1 MIRIAICDNERIAL
15 DSIQDHVSRAFNGQE
30 LEIER
35 FESGAALRARIV
47 EGAGF
52 DLLFLDIN
60 MPDINGIF
68 LAKHIKPLIGECLLI
83 FVSSQED
90 AVFESFSASP
100 FRFLRKSRM
109 EEEMPQIARDIL
121 LALREKPSQSIVL
134 KYRQSFLRL
143 NPYRV
148 LYLESN
154 GKVQTIHLIDR
165 SVEVNYRLK
174 ELEEM
179 FRPFG
184 FLKPHNSY
192 LVNCRFISSIRQTD
206 IYMDNGERLPVS
218 KHRLKEVKQFYLAY
232 ISQT

>member
-1 MIRIAICDNERIAL
+1 MIRIAICDDEPIAL
-15 DSIQDHVSRAFNGQE
+15 RSVKDYVEHAFIGQNAE
-30 LEIER
+30 NDC
-35 FESGAALRARIV
+35 FESGGALRAKIMENACYDV
-47 EGAGF
+47 I
-52 DLLFLDIN
+52 FLDIN
-60 MPDINGIF
+60 MPDVNGIF
-68 LAKHIKPLIGECLLI
+68 LAKHLKPLIGECLLI

-121 LALREKPSQSIVL
+121 LELREKPSESIVL
-134 KYRQSFLRL
+134 RYRQSFLRL

-154 GKVQTIHLIDR
+154 GKVQTIHLSDR
-165 SVEVNYRLK
+165 SVEVNCRLK

-192 LVNCRFISSIRQTD
+192 LVNWRFISSIRQTD

-218 KHRLKEVKQFYLAY
+218 KHRLKEVKQLYLAY
-232 ISQT
+232 ISET